1 MGLGLVCQG
10 EFCCGGDGG
19 PSPQGEGRGIISVG
33 NGVRLAMGFA
43 NCFKSVYVIIIGKRC
58 PVCCPNLYPLAW
70 TRRHCAGKYGTQRYG
85 AGRHANGGESHG
97 NQQQSTHKCFH
108 LLIVTIANK
117 IGFDCLVLILQKSPF
132 LIGDLHNFHI
142 FWWLNFA
149 LIDL

>member
-10 EFCCGGDGG
+10 EFCCWSDGG
-19 PSPQGEGRGIISVG
+19 PSPEGEGRGIISVG
-33 NGVRLAMGFA
+33 NSVRLAMGFA

-58 PVCCPNLYPLAW
+58 PVCCPNLYPLAR
-70 TRRHCAGKYGTQRYG
+70 TRRHC

-142 FWWLNFA
+142 FWWLNCA